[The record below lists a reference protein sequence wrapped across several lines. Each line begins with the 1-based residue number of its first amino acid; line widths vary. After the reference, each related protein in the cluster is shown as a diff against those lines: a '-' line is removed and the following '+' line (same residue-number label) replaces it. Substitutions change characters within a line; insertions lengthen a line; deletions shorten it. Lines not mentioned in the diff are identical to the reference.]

1 MYKMEEDQI
10 IRERIEDHMRI
21 AYIDYAMSV
30 IVSRAL
36 PDVKDGLKP
45 VHRRILYA
53 MKELGLVHNKPFK
66 KCARIVGEVLG
77 KYHPHGDT
85 AVYDSLVRM
94 AQEFSL
100 RYPLINGQGNFGSID
115 GDRAAAMRYTEAKM
129 TSIVE
134 EMLADIDKETIG
146 YRPNFDN
153 SLKEPIVLPAKLPN
167 LLING
172 STGIAVGMATN
183 IPPHNLVEI
192 SNAILHLIE
201 NPKADFMELMQ
212 FVKGPDFPTGGMI
225 MGEAGIK
232 SAYKNGKGLLKVRA
246 KAKVENGKKERIIIT
261 EIPYMVNKANLIE
274 NIASLVNDKKIVGIT
289 DIRDESDRTGMRV
302 VIELRRDA
310 NGEVILNQL
319 YKQTQLQTTFGVNML
334 ALYEN
339 QPRVMSLHDVL
350 THYLEHRKDVII
362 KRTKFDLNKAEER
375 AHILEGLKI
384 ALQNIDEIVQLIK
397 SSKDVTIAKEGLINS
412 YSLSEKQAQAIL
424 DMKLSRLTSLEQ
436 NKIQE
441 EYDGLIKLIAN
452 LKEIL
457 ASEQRVLNIIKE
469 EVIEMRDKYGD
480 ERRTQIIEVYDEL
493 ETEDLIPEEDV
504 IITATFSGYVKKQP
518 LDVYKMQRRGGVGI
532 QGTETKEEDIVEH
545 LFTASTH
552 SMILCFSNIGKIYW
566 LKAYE
571 IPSGSRYSRG
581 TAIIN
586 ILRMA
591 QGERINAMI
600 PIKEFDDKHFLIM
613 ATKKG
618 LVKKTELSAYSNPR
632 KGGII
637 ALGLREGDEL
647 VNVRLTPGFLN
658 FIMATKKG
666 MAVKFNEKDVRCM
679 GRGASGVRGVNLT
692 SKDEIVGLEVALE
705 VGDLLTIT
713 ENGFGKRTP
722 IKDYR
727 LIKRGGKGV
736 INIKTNERN
745 GSVVGIKTVME
756 KDEAMFISQNGVIIR
771 MPVSGISQIGRNT
784 QGVKIMRLRP
794 EDKVTTLAR
803 VIGYADNGK
812 EATSDVK
819 EVVVEETS
827 EDDISEDQ

>member
-1 MYKMEEDQI
+1 MEEDQI